1 MKSYFSRFLHHT
13 LSHSGL
19 TGVSRSNKSA
29 TMFGYLRTHEMNS
42 ESALK
47 PVVKKTLHN
56 FI

>member
-1 MKSYFSRFLHHT
+1 MMKSYFSRFLYHT

-29 TMFGYLRTHEMNS
+29 IMFGFLRTHEMNS

-47 PVVKKTLHN
+47 PVAKKN
-56 FI
+56 FA